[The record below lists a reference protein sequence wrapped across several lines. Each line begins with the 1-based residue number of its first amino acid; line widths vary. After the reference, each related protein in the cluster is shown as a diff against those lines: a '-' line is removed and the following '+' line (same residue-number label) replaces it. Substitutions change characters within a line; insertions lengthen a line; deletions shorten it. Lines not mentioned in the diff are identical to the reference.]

1 MAFHLYSNYVEI
13 SGFSRLILLY
23 LFTAPSNVSADTNLA
38 FKLTVADSKNASDGE
53 GKGMG
58 DEWIV
63 TKSSKVPGSE
73 VMTIVERTRLV
84 TILFKAWIWLQI

>member
-1 MAFHLYSNYVEI
+1 
-13 SGFSRLILLY
+13 
-23 LFTAPSNVSADTNLA
+23 
-38 FKLTVADSKNASDGE
+38 
-53 GKGMG
+53 MG

-84 TILFKAWIWLQI
+84 TILCKAWIWLQV